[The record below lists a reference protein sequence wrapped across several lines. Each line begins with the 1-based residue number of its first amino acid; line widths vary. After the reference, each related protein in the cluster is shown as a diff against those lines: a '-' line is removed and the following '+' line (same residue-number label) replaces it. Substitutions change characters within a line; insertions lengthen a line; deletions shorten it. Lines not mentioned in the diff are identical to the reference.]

1 MVSREEYFN
10 LLFFDY
16 DEFLDERISKVDLYI
31 ANLKYHEPF
40 KIATG
45 TFSKSENLIVIMYDE
60 NGEYGV
66 GEAPLRE
73 LTDALIH
80 EVREETKLLVSD
92 NSLRNIINTIINENY
107 EAHLRL
113 ALSMAII
120 DLLTKKTGKR
130 YGDFFSKSYPDFV
143 DTDITIGI
151 RGVEETIATME
162 RFLKLGFKTFKIKV
176 GEDIKKDT
184 HRVSVLNEHAPSD
197 VVFRFDANQGWS
209 VEDTLEFISFL
220 NKTDMHVEFIEQ
232 PLPKEHY
239 QKINEIR
246 EKTEIPIILDESVRK
261 SSDVEKVARYT
272 DGVNLKPVKA
282 ESIFEIAYGYTLAKE
297 LSLLTMIGCSSESN
311 IGITSSTY
319 LSAAFKLD
327 FSDLDS
333 DILQEKLLKRDVTQ
347 TIGGKRILPNSNGL
361 GITLDLIDMSKLNKI

>member
-10 LLFFDY
+10 LLLFDY

-66 GEAPLRE
+66 GEASLRE

-120 DLLTKKTGKR
+120 DLLTKKAGKR

-176 GEDIKKDT
+176 GEDIKKDI

-197 VVFRFDANQGWS
+197 VVFRFDANQGWN